1 MSSVLSTLLYGAET
15 WPMTV
20 ANRKKLEAAHHRWQ
34 RRILHISWKDKL
46 TNKTIRE
53 RTGQDK
59 LENIIRKK
67 RLNWMGHVARMDND
81 RRASQVIRWTPEGKR
96 GRGRPRKNW
105 MGTVQEDLRCL
116 EMTVEDAV
124 EVAKD
129 REEWRSCVARCAVL
143 HGKD

>member
-1 MSSVLSTLLYGAET
+1 
-15 WPMTV
+15 
-20 ANRKKLEAAHHRWQ
+20 
-34 RRILHISWKDKL
+34 
-46 TNKTIRE
+46 
-53 RTGQDK
+53 
-59 LENIIRKK
+59 
-67 RLNWMGHVARMDND
+67 MDND
-81 RRASQVIRWTPEGKR
+81 RRARQVIRWTPEGKR

-124 EVAKD
+124 EVARD